1 MESAKQHHED
11 ALSILRSEIGEAKR
25 HKEAAETRKN
35 DDFESLLKMME
46 KTELFDKKLKGKK
59 ILLDFSVVLLLVV
72 PRVYNNSHL
81 PFFCGRGASE
91 NPTTGWLNKGV
102 ERGPKNPAQLG
113 QRGNSTGE

>member
-1 MESAKQHHED
+1 M
-11 ALSILRSEIGEAKR
+11 
-25 HKEAAETRKN
+25 T
-35 DDFESLLKMME
+35 E
-46 KTELFDKKLKGKK
+46 KVELFYKKLKGKK